1 MHIGQ
6 RIRQIYDA
14 QPRQCSAGWL
24 AARLHTDR
32 TNVYNIFQRHDIDTG
47 LLRRLSQ
54 ILNHDFFADLS
65 LALPTDE
72 VDDNDVTVA
81 ENGEML
87 FADGRASLMVEPIPN
102 SAHQHADNQRVRV

>member
-6 RIRQIYDA
+6 RIRQVYDA

-65 LALPTDE
+65 LALPSE
-72 VDDNDVTVA
+72 EGAEDDDT
-81 ENGEML
+81 L
-87 FADGRASLMVEPIPN
+87 FADDAAPT
-102 SAHQHADNQRVRV
+102 SATEQHHGNQKLRV